1 MAKFFINNV
10 TKALPVTVT
19 MLESKRH
26 TGNKLYSMWY
36 GYYDCATSF
45 YDRLKLYIRNGKT

>member
-26 TGNKLYSMWY
+26 TGNKLYSIWY